1 VHSLG
6 RVKTT
11 ISIDEDLWKRFSIL
25 LIRDGGYRKKSAVV
39 EGLIKEY
46 VEREWNK
53 KERKA

>member
-1 VHSLG
+1 LG

-11 ISIDEDLWKRFSIL
+11 ISIDEELWKRFSIL